1 MMGKRMLYG
10 SLMVTIN
17 QKQRGNRGVQK
28 RASAQKRTP
37 AVRTAVRTADGQE
50 LLKKSSELCK
60 VSMNP
65 ERYPGPGVALGLCQ
79 DTTFFP
85 P

>member
-37 AVRTAVRTADGQE
+37 AVRTADGQE
-50 LLKKSSELCK
+50 LLKNLQ
-60 VSMNP
+60 NFA
-65 ERYPGPGVALGLCQ
+65 RYP
-79 DTTFFP
+79 
-85 P
+85 